1 MNTNTM
7 PPPQY
12 NPRGSSSQ
20 KVSSSLGSNNSNRPL
35 VCKAKGPIIELTRPV
50 VVDRA
55 VVPKLFGFM
64 EGRLQAANQE
74 VQCLKQLNQ
83 SLKKEVATL
92 NEQAFCEGFEDESE
106 GESEQAAA
114 AAVVTGGGDEGV
126 GGVGGGV
133 GVGGSKSGSVDGGG
147 TGDNT
152 TAAEK
157 KKTMERPFRKCRL
170 KHHPYYTSS
179 SGRKG
184 KNSIS
189 SASKKKTHRS
199 KGSKERKEAADS
211 PRKKLRIRVMHQDG
225 PAFQVMVEQRMLE
238 TYPEMEIYPDAPK
251 VVFKEGLLQPVHH
264 PK

>member
-1 MNTNTM
+1 MNTS
-7 PPPQY
+7 PLPAFQ
-12 NPRGSSSQ
+12 RGSFSF
-20 KVSSSLGSNNSNRPL
+20 GNNSNGPL

-74 VQCLKQLNQ
+74 VQCLKRLNQ

-92 NEQAFCEGFEDESE
+92 NEQAFCDGFEDESD

-114 AAVVTGGGDEGV
+114 AVAD
-126 GGVGGGV
+126 GGVGEGEGRAAAAQ
-133 GVGGSKSGSVDGGG
+133 GSKSGSVDGSGG
-147 TGDNT
+147 ST
-152 TAAEK
+152 TAVEK
-157 KKTMERPFRKCRL
+157 KMERPMRKCRI
-170 KHHPYYTSS
+170 KHHPYHTTS

-184 KNSIS
+184 KG
-189 SASKKKTHRS
+189 SKKTQR
-199 KGSKERKEAADS
+199 GKESRRGKEQKEADS
-211 PRKKLRIRVMHQDG
+211 PRKRLRIRVMQADG

-251 VVFKEGLLQPVHH
+251 VVFKDGLPAH
-264 PK
+264 K